1 MLLETK
7 GGIGMEM
14 TDKDVIEFM
23 DTALRGLI
31 RVNLRRGVL
40 VKSRHAPWEWDFID
54 FDETW
59 RHTDTRAL
67 AEYIERATGCAYKG
81 DLDRLLILHYILTP
95 METESEKAR
104 LYRTIVRTGW
114 RGGFI
119 DELAAAYYGKPFS
132 DVDRAER
139 IALGKRLSA
148 LGFDSVRRR
157 EKGADSRAW
166 YLRKD
171 VDECV

>member
-1 MLLETK
+1 
-7 GGIGMEM
+7 MEM
-14 TDKDVIEFM
+14 TDKYVIEFM

-40 VKSRHAPWEWDFID
+40 VKSRRAPWDAVEW
-54 FDETW
+54 DETW
-59 RHTDTRAL
+59 RNADTRAL
-67 AEYIERATGCAYKG
+67 AEYMERAMGCSYAG

-95 METESEKAR
+95 MENEDGKAR
-104 LYRTIVRTGW
+104 LYRVIVRTGW

-119 DELAAAYYGKPFS
+119 DDLAAAYYGKPFS